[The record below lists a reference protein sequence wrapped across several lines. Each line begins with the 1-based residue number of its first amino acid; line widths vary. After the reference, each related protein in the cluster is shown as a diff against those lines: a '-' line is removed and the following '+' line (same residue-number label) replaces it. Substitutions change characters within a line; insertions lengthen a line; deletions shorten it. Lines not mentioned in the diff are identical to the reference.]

1 MADADIQ
8 IKAVLDAEEAKR
20 KAEELGQ
27 SAESAGQ
34 SAGNAAR
41 EASSGLGQAA
51 ESAGSAADAVADVGD
66 AAQDAAGAA
75 QDLGDAMSDSLRKAG
90 GDAQE
95 LSRRLDGV
103 ADSVGKINARQ
114 LIGVAGNIA
123 GMGMDVWDAMHP
135 GQSARSTVAGGAIQ
149 GGFSGAA
156 MGMAFGPWGALL
168 GALGGAGLGAFTNA
182 KRQENAEAAEKQAQE
197 AIVAANREYVQTMMD
212 AIAHT
217 RDLNEFFERLGDT
230 SRSVAER
237 QAEAA
242 ARLASLEG
250 RQKELSWAMVQSDVL
265 SDPKRLRE
273 ITAEYQRNAAEID
286 RIKNVDIREERTRDE
301 TVRTVRERTEQ
312 ITRRTQVETDALAR
326 LGINSGP
333 AQDSRA
339 VESIDQT
346 VKEVLR
352 ELKLLPKEGNITVW
366 Q

>member
-1 MADADIQ
+1 MADTDIQ
-8 IKAVLDAEEAKR
+8 IRAVLDAEEAKR
-20 KAEELGQ
+20 KAGELGQ
-27 SAESAGQ
+27 SAEAAGQ

-41 EASSGLGQAA
+41 EASSGLDQSA
-51 ESAGSAADAVADVGD
+51 EAAGSAADAVSDVGD

-75 QDLGDAMSDSLRKAG
+75 KDLGDAMSDSLRKAG

-114 LIGVAGNIA
+114 MIGVAGHMA

-135 GQSARSTVAGGAIQ
+135 GQSARSTIAGGGIQ

-156 MGMAFGPWGALL
+156 MGAAFGPWGALL
-168 GALGGAGLGAFTNA
+168 GALGGAGLGALTNA

-197 AIVAANREYVQTMMD
+197 AMVAANREYVQTIMD

-230 SRSVAER
+230 SRTVAER

-242 ARLASLEG
+242 ARMNSLEG
-250 RQKELSWAMVQSDVL
+250 RQRELSWAMGQSDVL

-286 RIKNVDIREERTRDE
+286 RIKNIDIREERTRDE

-312 ITRRTQVETDALAR
+312 ITRRTQVETDSLAR
-326 LGINSGP
+326 IGINTGP
-333 AQDSRA
+333 AQESRA

-346 VKEVLR
+346 VKDVLR